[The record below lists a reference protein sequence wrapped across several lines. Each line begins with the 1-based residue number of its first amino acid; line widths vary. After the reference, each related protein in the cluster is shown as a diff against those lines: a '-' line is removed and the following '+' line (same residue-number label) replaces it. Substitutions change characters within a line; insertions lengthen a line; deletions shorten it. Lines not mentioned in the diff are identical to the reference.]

1 MLQHVTVARGSKQQ
15 RIHRKV
21 SKGSTLYFGIV
32 YQRKLNYNNIEREY
46 WRARYSI
53 SSFKYRLA
61 RKTNFGKSK
70 KKARKRADE
79 TTTMGKKE
87 EKHSTQESQRR
98 PSSVFAVDTSV
109 RDYDQRIS

>member
-1 MLQHVTVARGSKQQ
+1 MLLWQGAASSNAFIERCP
-15 RIHRKV
+15 
-21 SKGSTLYFGIV
+21 KGVLSTSVLYTNGNLI
-32 YQRKLNYNNIEREY
+32 NNNIEREY

-61 RKTNFGKSK
+61 GKTNFGKSK